1 MAQNITLMGAD
12 YTDVPG
18 VALPKTGG
26 GTATFY
32 DVSDTTAG
40 ASDVFE
46 GKAIRGADGS
56 PLIGTL
62 AKGIPFAQVDST
74 STSTAFT
81 ATVPGITELKSGVAV
96 MLKNGV
102 VTSAAGFTININGL
116 GAKQAYS
123 NMAAATAETTMFNI
137 NYTMIFVYDED
148 RVEGGGWVL
157 YRGYNSNDNTIGY
170 QLRTNATTL
179 PMDSIT
185 YRYRLLFR
193 SADGTKFV
201 PANNSTSTNATSSRT
216 TIQTPI
222 DPFGPIHYYSTTA
235 SVAAGTRPSATYL
248 WTQYLVTLGYSFNRT
263 GAALTLTT
271 YKPVFIKAA
280 PQSNGS
286 AIIDADTPYVQDLP
300 STKDGKIYIYLGNAY
315 SATQVELFETHPV
328 YWHDGTGIRIW
339 TGAES
344 SGGGGVSSVTVS
356 QTVQSGTEIAEIG
369 VDGTTTKLYTPTIP
383 APLIGSTATI
393 TPSEVATA
401 LAAGRTV
408 YISYTDLT
416 VGQIV
421 ASYFNTS
428 VPLGVI
434 ISNVIAYIGTAL
446 ASVTLVGTLANDTW
460 SSSVTYLQS
469 LLDPVVQYLS
479 VNGTPVLPT
488 QAGYYDVSVPTN
500 VSDLNNDSGFLTSA
514 VTTFNGQSGA
524 VTYTAPVTSVNGNT
538 GAVTGLQ
545 TTSNL
550 VTSVSSASTDSQY
563 PSAKCLYDMV
573 GNIESLLAA
582 I

>member
-40 ASDVFE
+40 ASDVFQ

-56 PLIGTL
+56 PVIGTL
-62 AKGIPFAQVDST
+62 AKGIPFAQVDDT
-74 STSTAFT
+74 STSTVFT
-81 ATVPGITELKSGVAV
+81 ATVPGVTEYKDGVCV

-102 VTSAAGFTININGL
+102 VTSAAGFTINVNGL
-116 GAKQAYS
+116 GAKPVYS
-123 NMAAATAETTMFNI
+123 SMAAASQSSTIFNVA
-137 NYTMIFVYDED
+137 YTMLFVYDED
-148 RVEGGGWVL
+148 RVTGGCWVV
-157 YRGYNSNDNTIGY
+157 YYGYDSNTNTIGY
-170 QLRTNATTL
+170 QLRTNSSTRPAS
-179 PMDSIT
+179 DKF
-185 YRYRLLFR
+185 YRYRLLFT
-193 SADGTKFV
+193 SADGKKWV
-201 PANNSTSTNATSSRT
+201 PANTSSSTNATAART
-216 TIQTPI
+216 PNTKAI
-222 DPFGPIHYYSTTA
+222 DPFGPIVYYGSTTA
-235 SVAAGTRPSATYL
+235 ISAGDSPGVAVL
-248 WTQYLVTLGYSFNRT
+248 WQEYTLSLGYSFNTT
-263 GAALTLTT
+263 GAALTLT
-271 YKPVFIKAA
+271 YPGPVFLKCT
-280 PQSNGS
+280 PQSDGS
-286 AIIDADTPYVQDLP
+286 ALLGEVVQALP
-300 STKDGKIYIYLGNAY
+300 NTNDGKIYIYLGDAY
-315 SATQVELFETHPV
+315 SETHIELRLEHPV
-328 YWHDGTGIRIW
+328 YYHDGTGIRAWI
-339 TGAES
+339 GKDPS
-344 SGGGGVSSVTVS
+344 SGGGVSSVTVS
-356 QTVQSGTEIAEIG
+356 QTVQSGTEIAEIA

-514 VTTFNGQSGA
+514 VTSFNGSTGA

-538 GAVTGLQ
+538 GAITGLQ
-545 TTSNL
+545 TTGNL
-550 VTSVSSASTDSQY
+550 VTAVSSASTDSQY